1 MKVTRF
7 WEANRL
13 SEENIAGLVRDFVEA
28 YARRDVEK
36 MLSFLTEDVE
46 WVQPEGTFK
55 GKEEVKRFLTW
66 HIQSAPVFKIRD
78 AGIGIMVN
86 GNKAVYEHVFEGSTP
101 DGSKYSG
108 IPAIT
113 VFEFS
118 GEKIQQQHRL
128 YYDRLSMAKQV
139 AKGWIE
145 RMIVGTI
152 VNRWEK
158 GLH

>member
-1 MKVTRF
+1 M
-7 WEANRL
+7 
-13 SEENIAGLVRDFVEA
+13 SEEKIESIVRDFVEA

-36 MLSFLTEDVE
+36 MLSMLTEDVT

-55 GKEEVKRFLTW
+55 GKEEVKRFLSW
-66 HIQSAPVFKIRD
+66 HVQAAPEFKIKD
-78 AGIGIMVN
+78 AGIGIMAN

-101 DGSKYSG
+101 DGSKYTG

-118 GEKIQQQHRL
+118 GERIQQQHRL
-128 YYDRLSMAKQV
+128 YYDRLTMAKQMT
-139 AKGWIE
+139 KGWFG
-145 RMIVGTI
+145 RMIVDGI